1 MPATRREALR
11 LLGSVAVAGTAGCG
25 ALDTRPDPNERPP
38 SSLGAAPQSP
48 ADDWRHPAGDAGHT
62 AHTAASPPAEPK
74 RLWSRVDRD
83 GRDSAADAGDDG
95 RDSAADAERLHGDLA
110 AVVDDR
116 VVTVTDDDTG
126 TVFRAFAAGDG
137 ERNWRRRVPRA
148 DESHARR
155 VAGVADGALFLTDG
169 CGALAAVAVADGTV
183 RWRRSLFD
191 QVAGAVPAAFL
202 GRGDRERRRDRFGA
216 VAAVTPDEL
225 YVASAYGLHGV
236 TLADGTETWRLHLGE
251 DVSGGDG
258 GGGGGGGGGDSTPS
272 PGRPTGVA
280 PTPDG
285 AVVTD
290 RRRGLVAVDGYET
303 ADDGFETTVS
313 RESLP
318 FDAPGH
324 PVVAGGATVVAPA
337 AVWSTGPVRPVVAGG
352 FDGRHRWSFA
362 GDAGG
367 GASAHAAPATDGDR
381 VFVCS
386 AHESTGR
393 VAVTALRAATGA
405 LVWHR
410 SVDPGDAIPG
420 LGDRPLFRVTPPVVA
435 DDTLLVGFGSDPEG
449 APGTGALLGLS
460 VGDGAVRW
468 RRSVSVGPRRV
479 AVADGRVFVVGFRGG
494 VVAFG
499 GG

>member
-62 AHTAASPPAEPK
+62 AHTAASPPAEPE
-74 RLWSRVDRD
+74 RLWTRVDRD
-83 GRDSAADAGDDG
+83 GPDSAA
-95 RDSAADAERLHGDLA
+95 ADPGRLHGDLA

-126 TVFRAFAAGDG
+126 TVFRAFAARDG
-137 ERNWRRRVPRA
+137 ERHWRRRVPRA

-169 CGALAAVAVADGTV
+169 CGALAAVTVADGEV

-191 QVAGAVPAAFL
+191 QVADAVPAAFL
-202 GRGDRERRRDRFGA
+202 GRGDRERRRDRFGV

-225 YVASAYGLHGV
+225 TVASAYGLHGV
-236 TLADGTETWRLHLGE
+236 TLADGTETWRLHLGDDPSE
-251 DVSGGDG
+251 GD
-258 GGGGGGGGGDSTPS
+258 GDSTPS
-272 PGRPTGVA
+272 PGRPAGVA
-280 PTPDG
+280 PTADG
-285 AVVTD
+285 ARVTD

-324 PVVAGGATVVAPA
+324 PVVAGGATVVGPA

-410 SVDPGDAIPG
+410 TYDPGDAIPG

-435 DDTLLVGFGSDPEG
+435 DDTLLVGFGSDPENG
-449 APGTGALLGLS
+449 VCEGALLGLS
-460 VGDGAVRW
+460 VADGVARW
-468 RRSVSVGPRRV
+468 RRSVPVGPRRV

-494 VVAFG
+494 VVALG
-499 GG
+499 EG